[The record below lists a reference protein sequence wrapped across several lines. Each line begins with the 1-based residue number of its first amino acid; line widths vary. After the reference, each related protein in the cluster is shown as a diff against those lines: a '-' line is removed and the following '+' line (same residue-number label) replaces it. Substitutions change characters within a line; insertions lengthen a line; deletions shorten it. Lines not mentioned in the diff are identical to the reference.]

1 MDCSELADDAG
12 SMTSPAIAFLI
23 ILASFVALDLIA
35 WRWGADTRVGRDWQW
50 GESPSDRDG

>member
-1 MDCSELADDAG
+1 
-12 SMTSPAIAFLI
+12 MTSPAIAFLI